1 MDYDNSSFEDTSL
14 SSGKKFIA
22 LVVSDHSDMEDSG
35 ILESSIEP
43 TFSNPTANSSNH
55 NILLSNTITNP
66 NINNTSKD
74 KVPPTDP
81 SNAVLRR
88 PQNKNKSRDATKRY
102 SMMIPDSKAKI
113 DSLGFDQKSPLLRAN
128 HPSSNNNST
137 QHNTPKNEDKKRWSF
152 MSNHSSS
159 SKKRWSALS
168 SFTTDSVSSSNA
180 SVANNSTN
188 NSNTPGNRHSIHSS
202 NKRFSTTSNI
212 SSATTTTSTNNT
224 EVISFQ
230 NKNNSIDNISNHT
243 GKSNSSMKRS
253 STGSSLR
260 QFLTNIV
267 TPSDHINNSSATSSA
282 NNNNNNNSNN
292 SGTNLDPQYNKENQ
306 YSPNQH
312 NNSKAKT
319 KIHTTTPV
327 VQAQSRNPLQ
337 KIAVND
343 KYVNTNNMPQP
354 NNRTSRHYD
363 NTSLYSSKDGN
374 LTSGQLNQSMD
385 NLTLRSKRSSISSM
399 SSSSSLSKWK
409 FWKKNSNSYNNS
421 TNHHHHHLSQSQQDP
436 IYTQTLAHSTSSRT
450 INVSSYSS
458 NGESKNNRLAT
469 SHIPQSHSSRTI
481 HNQLS
486 ERPLSTYSH
495 ETNKLRSK
503 NSLSDFHKSF
513 YSSGNGSIGT
523 SIHNIA
529 EMKSEFSFYSNVDHA
544 DSGHNISL
552 KKKSSTSSLSMS
564 VLKHRTS
571 QHSLKHKTSH
581 SSLTKFKS
589 RRKSNND
596 DSSSFLT
603 MSSSINS
610 GHSSSGGAS
619 SNPKISLPIPNQV
632 SRDKIRTKL
641 KNSTSLLSL
650 NSHIPVEKKT
660 YDITILNQL
669 LQLCSV
675 EYAIC
680 SIDLDSEPHKH
691 LEIFSSN
698 HSIQLSNHTWRSTS
712 VLDPNQT
719 VICKKFVLA
728 NDDDEVILKELQ
740 MLYLCK
746 GTPGLPQ
753 LLQSYIVTTNNS
765 ENILY
770 VFLKDHGNPITE
782 TVMASWSQC
791 LKIFWQ
797 CVNILYAAETKFQF
811 EHRNLTLNHIL
822 MDKNGTVTL
831 CDLSMSRANYSKDA
845 VLFTRL
851 DHPVFFQSGHD
862 YLFDTYHSMRSV
874 FILHDEQWNSF
885 EPRTNLLWLRYVAIN
900 LLTNNKNNKQMGP
913 GREQLTKIIT
923 LLDNHCSLSG
933 NKRGSHLFGKRKE
946 FDIKSAGDL
955 LRYK

>member
-22 LVVSDHSDMEDSG
+22 LVISDHSDMDDSG

-43 TFSNPTANSSNH
+43 TFSNSTANSSNH
-55 NILLSNTITNP
+55 NILLSSTTTANN
-66 NINNTSKD
+66 NIGVSSKN
-74 KVPPTDP
+74 KIPQSDP
-81 SNAVLRR
+81 SNVVLRR
-88 PQNKNKSRDATKRY
+88 PQNKNKSRDVTKRY
-102 SMMIPDSKAKI
+102 SMMIPENKTTI
-113 DSLGFDQKSPLLRAN
+113 DSLGFDHKSPLLRAN
-128 HPSSNNNST
+128 HPSSNNNSL
-137 QHNTPKNEDKKRWSF
+137 QHNTPKSEEKKRWSF

-168 SFTTDSVSSSNA
+168 SFTTDSVSSSNI
-180 SVANNSTN
+180 SLANNSTN
-188 NSNTPGNRHSIHSS
+188 NSNTAGNRHSVHSS
-202 NKRFSTTSNI
+202 NKRFSTASNI
-212 SSATTTTSTNNT
+212 SCATTTTSTNNT
-224 EVISFQ
+224 DIISVQ

-260 QFLTNIV
+260 QFLSNIV
-267 TPSDHINNSSATSSA
+267 TPSDHINNSTTISSTNNTS
-282 NNNNNNNSNN
+282 NS
-292 SGTNLDPQYNKENQ
+292 TNLDSQHNKENQ
-306 YSPNQH
+306 YSPN
-312 NNSKAKT
+312 NNNNKPKP
-319 KIHTTTPV
+319 KPHTATPV
-327 VQAQSRNPLQ
+327 VQVQSRNPLQ
-337 KIAVND
+337 RIAVND
-343 KYVNTNNMPQP
+343 KYVSINNTPQP
-354 NNRTSRHYD
+354 HNRASRNYD
-363 NTSLYSSKDGN
+363 NTSLYSNKDSN
-374 LTSGQLNQSMD
+374 LISGQLNQSMD

-421 TNHHHHHLSQSQQDP
+421 TNHNHHHSQSQQDP
-436 IYTQTLAHSTSSRT
+436 DFVHTLTNSNSSRT

-458 NGESKNNRLAT
+458 KGESQSNRLAA
-469 SHIPQSHSSRTI
+469 SHIPQSHSSRTV
-481 HNQLS
+481 HNQLN

-513 YSSGNGSIGT
+513 YSSGNGSIAT

-552 KKKSSTSSLSMS
+552 KKKSSTTSLSMS

-596 DSSSFLT
+596 DGSSFLT
-603 MSSSINS
+603 TSSSINS

-680 SIDLDSEPHKH
+680 SIDLDSETHKH
-691 LEIFSSN
+691 LEILSSN

-719 VICKKFVLA
+719 VICKKFILA

-740 MLYLCK
+740 MLFLCK

-770 VFLKDHGNPITE
+770 VFMKDHGNPITE
-782 TVMASWSQC
+782 TVMTSWSQY

-797 CVNILYAAETKFQF
+797 CVNILYVAETKFQF

-831 CDLSMSRANYSKDA
+831 CDLSMSRATYGKDTI
-845 VLFTRL
+845 LFTRL
-851 DHPVFFQSGHD
+851 DHPVFFQGGHD
-862 YLFDTYHSMRSV
+862 YLFETYHSMRSI
-874 FILHDEQWNSF
+874 FIQHNEQWNNF
-885 EPRTNLLWLRYVAIN
+885 EPRTNLLWLRYVAMN
-900 LLTNNKNNKQMGP
+900 LLANNKSNKLRGP
-913 GREQLTKIIT
+913 GRDQLTKIVT
-923 LLDNHCSLSG
+923 LLDHHGSLSG